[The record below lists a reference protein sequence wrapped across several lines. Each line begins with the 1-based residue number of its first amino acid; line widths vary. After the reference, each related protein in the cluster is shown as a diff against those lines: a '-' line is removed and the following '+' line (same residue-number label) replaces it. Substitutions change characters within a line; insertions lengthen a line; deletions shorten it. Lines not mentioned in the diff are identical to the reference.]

1 MYFAIKVEKQ
11 TVQGSLMPL
20 STTGHLYVVTVCCQH
35 SRNHVLLPCA
45 SKQKISTNKE
55 DVLATKGSS
64 QGNKQLF
71 GSQQRKQKNSHTLW
85 HKTKLFTN

>member
-1 MYFAIKVEKQ
+1 MSSQSVANI
-11 TVQGSLMPL
+11 
-20 STTGHLYVVTVCCQH
+20 

-55 DVLATKGSS
+55 DVLATKGSI
-64 QGNKQLF
+64 QENKQRF

-85 HKTKLFTN
+85 HKTKLFSNRKALQSVLQIASKYRR